1 MTSKSRVPMT
11 EHKRIYTP
19 EFKREAVH
27 LVETA
32 GKPATQIA
40 RELKISDKTL
50 HGWMADHRKAQGSG
64 TTVDAMKSVQAELVK
79 LKRENQRLKQE
90 RDFSYGPYLSRGQKT
105 VLTHFRDP
113 CISCATHFLRVRV
126 GRA

>member
-50 HGWMADHRKAQGSG
+50 HGWMADHPRGHDVLVEAGAFFRK
-64 TTVDAMKSVQAELVK
+64 
-79 LKRENQRLKQE
+79 E
-90 RDFSYGPYLSRGQKT
+90 RS
-105 VLTHFRDP
+105 
-113 CISCATHFLRVRV
+113 
-126 GRA
+126 

>member
-1 MTSKSRVPMT
+1 MT

-40 RELKISDKTL
+40 RELGISDKTL

-90 RDFSYGPYLSRGQKT
+90 RDFLVEAGAF
-105 VLTHFRDP
+105 FRKER
-113 CISCATHFLRVRV
+113 S
-126 GRA
+126 